1 MSDTIETTKTKITA
15 KQESINCI
23 TVTHTTDGSEA
34 QLVFTLIATRDG
46 FIVKGKSVFQKHV
59 AKCDVAAYATS
70 DGDLALVMI

>member
-1 MSDTIETTKTKITA
+1 MKHIITPKRTKITA

-23 TVTHTTDGSEA
+23 TVTHTTEGSEA
-34 QLVFTLIATRDG
+34 QLVFTLIATNDG
-46 FIVKGKSVFQKHV
+46 FTVSGTSVFQKHT